1 MRQGARYFRK
11 VIVMQRHQCS
21 AMAAACLL
29 LTSGAARADE
39 KEPLSDDRDY
49 SLSIGPGAGV
59 IPTFQGSDKS
69 RVIPL
74 PLIEGRYG
82 RFFIDT
88 SEGIGV
94 DLLRDDTFRVGA
106 SLTYVPGY
114 DKDDVPTGIKGIA
127 DTAGARVFGSARFDR
142 FTFSLGATH
151 SIGGA
156 KGLVADAAL
165 SYFLPVT
172 PKFALIPSVGTTWA
186 DGKYMDN
193 YFGISAVEANA
204 SELPAFKAKSGFKDA
219 SLSLTGVYQIS
230 DRWTLTGN
238 VSAKMLLGD
247 ALDTPLNKEEWN
259 PAGFLGVAYRF

>member
-1 MRQGARYFRK
+1 
-11 VIVMQRHQCS
+11 MQRHQFS

-29 LTSGAARADE
+29 LTSGEARGDD
-39 KEPLSDDRDY
+39 KEPRSDERGY
-49 SLSIGPGAGV
+49 SLSVGPGAGV

-74 PLIEGRYG
+74 PLIDGRYG

-88 SEGIGV
+88 SEGIGI
-94 DLLRDDTFRVGA
+94 DILRDDKFRVGA

-114 DKDDVPTGIKGIA
+114 DKDDVPTGIEGIA
-127 DTAGARVFGSARFDR
+127 DTAGARVFGSARIDR
-142 FTFSLGATH
+142 FTFSLGATQ

-165 SYFLPVT
+165 SYYLPVT

-193 YFGISAVEANA
+193 YFGISAGEATA
-204 SELPAFKAKSGFKDA
+204 SGLPAFKAKSGFKDA
-219 SLSLTGVYQIS
+219 SLSVTGVYQLS

-238 VSAKMLLGD
+238 VSANMLLGD
-247 ALDTPLNKEEWN
+247 ALDTPLNEEKWN
-259 PAGFLGVAYRF
+259 PTGFLGVAYRF

>member
-1 MRQGARYFRK
+1 
-11 VIVMQRHQCS
+11 
-21 AMAAACLL
+21 MAAACLL
-29 LTSGAARADE
+29 LTSGEARADDE
-39 KEPLSDDRDY
+39 EPRSDDRDY

-59 IPTFQGSDKS
+59 IPTFQGSDKF

-88 SEGIGV
+88 SEGIGI
-94 DLLRDDTFRVGA
+94 DLFRDDTFRGGV

-114 DKDDVPTGIKGIA
+114 DKDDVPTGIEGIA
-127 DTAGARVFGSARFDR
+127 DTAGARIFGSARVDC
-142 FTFSLGATH
+142 FTFSVGATQ

-165 SYFLPVT
+165 SYYLPVT
-172 PKFALIPSVGTTWA
+172 RNFALIPSVGTTWA

-193 YFGISAVEANA
+193 YFGISAAESTA
-204 SELPAFKAKSGFKDA
+204 SGLPAFKAESGFKDA
-219 SLSLTGVYQIS
+219 SLSLTGVYQLS

-238 VSAKMLLGD
+238 VSAKTLLGD
-247 ALDTPLNKEEWN
+247 ALDTPLNEEKWN